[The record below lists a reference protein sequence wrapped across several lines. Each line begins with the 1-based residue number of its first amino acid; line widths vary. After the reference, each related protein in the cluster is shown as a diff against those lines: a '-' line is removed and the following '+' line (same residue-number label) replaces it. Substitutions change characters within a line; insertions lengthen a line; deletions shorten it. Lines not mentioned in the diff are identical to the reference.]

1 MNQEKIGKFIA
12 SCRKEQKLTQEQ
24 LAEKL
29 NITYKA
35 VSKWECGKGLP
46 DASIMMDLC
55 TILEITVNDLLSGEK
70 VDKEEYVDK
79 ADENL
84 IKIKS
89 QEEKFQKEL
98 KTIQNLFVA
107 LSIILGSIALIIFSI
122 HLYMNYMNIENY
134 NGELFNM
141 LLPIDI
147 IVTLLFGIISYMIG
161 FREKYKII
169 ERK

>member
-1 MNQEKIGKFIA
+1 MNQERIGKFIA
-12 SCRKEQKLTQEQ
+12 LCRKEQKLTQEQ

-55 TILEITVNDLLSGEK
+55 AILGITVNDLFSGER
-70 VDKEEYVDK
+70 VDKEKYIDK

-84 IKIKS
+84 IKFKF

-98 KTIQNLFVA
+98 KIIQNVFIT
-107 LSIILGSIALIIFSI
+107 LSIILGSVALVIFFA
-122 HLYMNYMNIENY
+122 HLYMNYTNAENY

-141 LLPIDI
+141 LFPIDI
-147 IVTLLFGIISYMIG
+147 IITLLFGFISYIIN